1 MLRGKIAIH
10 ETFKEN
16 DFNEIKSFCDLND
29 IQIYRLDMDWCVVL
43 AKPKRMYK
51 LMKFVRRKYNRKVV
65 NIDLVD

>member
-10 ETFKEN
+10 ETFKEEF
-16 DFNEIKSFCDLND
+16 DEIKSFCDLND
-29 IQIYRLDMDWCVVL
+29 IQIYRLDLTWCAVL

-51 LMKFVRRKYNRKVV
+51 LMKFVKRKCSRKVV

>member
-16 DFNEIKSFCDLND
+16 DFDEIKSFCDLND
-29 IQIYRLDMDWCVVL
+29 IQIYRLDTVWCAVL

-51 LMKFVRRKYNRKVV
+51 LMKFVRKFGRKVI
-65 NIDLVD
+65 NIELAD

>member
-1 MLRGKIAIH
+1 MLIGKIAIH
-10 ETFKEN
+10 YFKEN
-16 DFNEIKSFCDLND
+16 DFDEIKSFCDLND
-29 IQIYRLDMDWCVVL
+29 IQIYRLDTVWCAVL

>member
-1 MLRGKIAIH
+1 MLSGKIALH
-10 ETFKEN
+10 KTFKE
-16 DFNEIKSFCDLND
+16 DFDEVKSFCDLND
-29 IQIYRLDMDWCVVL
+29 IQIYRLDSAWCAVL

>member
-10 ETFKEN
+10 ETMEEK
-16 DFNEIKSFCDLND
+16 DFDEIKSFCDLND
-29 IQIYRLDMDWCVVL
+29 IQIYRLDTVWCVVL

-51 LMKFVRRKYNRKVV
+51 LMKFVRRKCSRKVV

>member
-16 DFNEIKSFCDLND
+16 DFDEIKSFCDLND
-29 IQIYRLDMDWCVVL
+29 IQIYRLDPTLCVVL

-51 LMKFVRRKYNRKVV
+51 LMKFVRKFGRKVV
-65 NIDLVD
+65 DIDLVD